1 MIEIKIRK
9 GEPVE
14 RALRR
19 LKKVLVRENVF
30 QEVRKRRYFQ
40 KASDAQRAKMK
51 AARFNQMLRQRYA
64 DE

>member
-1 MIEIKIRK
+1 MTEIKIRK

-30 QEVRKRRYFQ
+30 QEVRKRRYYQ
-40 KASDAQRAKMK
+40 KPSDAQRAKMK
-51 AARFNQMLRQRYA
+51 TARFNQMLKQRYA
-64 DE
+64 DL